1 MRAASSMST
10 SSDVKALFTKG
21 DGRRRDSATSR
32 AETPSTSRRK
42 STARLARRQVLER
55 REVVTVALVVPDRR
69 LDHRPPIRG
78 RWCSHLVHMDLVVM
92 SVGPQGQCAIPR
104 PRCSVVPCIRREGV
118 EVALINE
125 PRETGLG
132 PPLSMPISSETTPA
146 ADDVVAFARDQ
157 NVQLVDLKFTDLPGT
172 WQHFAVAAREL
183 GEGLLSE
190 GVGFDGSS
198 IRGFQAIHE
207 SDMLLVPDTATA
219 CIDPFH
225 EYPTLSLVCEVRD
238 PVTGGAYS
246 RDPRNVARKA
256 EAHLAASGI
265 ADTAFFGPEAEFYI
279 FEHVAYGQEPHRGF
293 YEVDSPEGFWNAGRG
308 FGRNGDGGLPNL
320 AYTNRSQQGYFPAAP
335 LDTLSDLRGRM
346 TLTLERLG
354 VEVEV
359 HHHEVGGPGQA
370 EIDLRFQPLVR
381 MADAM
386 QLYKYVVRNVARQ
399 AGKVAT
405 FMPKPIF
412 EENGS
417 GMHTHMSLWKNGET
431 IMYDPDGYGLLSD
444 TARHYVG
451 GLLAHAPALLAFCAP
466 TTNSYKRLVPG
477 YEAPVSLLYSQ
488 RNRSAAVRV
497 PVYFATPKAKRV
509 EFRSPDPSANPYL
522 AFAALLMAGLD
533 GVRRRIEPP
542 DPVDENLY
550 ALPPGRQAQ
559 IAQLPT
565 SLGRVLD
572 ALEADHDFLLAGDTF
587 TADLLEAYLEHKR
600 NEVDEVR
607 LRPHPWEFA
616 LYLDA

>member
-1 MRAASSMST
+1 MP
-10 SSDVKALFTKG
+10 V
-21 DGRRRDSATSR
+21 SA
-32 AETPSTSRRK
+32 
-42 STARLARRQVLER
+42 
-55 REVVTVALVVPDRR
+55 D
-69 LDHRPPIRG
+69 
-78 RWCSHLVHMDLVVM
+78 
-92 SVGPQGQCAIPR
+92 
-104 PRCSVVPCIRREGV
+104 
-118 EVALINE
+118 
-125 PRETGLG
+125 
-132 PPLSMPISSETTPA
+132 TTPT
-146 ADDVVAFARDQ
+146 ADDVVAFAAEHD
-157 NVQLVDLKFTDLPGT
+157 VQLVDLKFTDLPGT

-183 GEGLLSE
+183 GEDLLTA
-190 GVGFDGSS
+190 GAGFDGSS
-198 IRGFQAIHE
+198 IRGFQEINE
-207 SDMLLVPDTATA
+207 SDMLLLPDPATA

-225 EYPTLSLVCEVRD
+225 ELPTLSLVCDVRD
-238 PVTGGAYS
+238 PVTGGSYS

-256 EAHLAASGI
+256 ERHLVSTGI

-279 FEHVAYGQEPHRGF
+279 LEHVAYGQEPHRGF
-293 YEVDSPEGFWNAGRG
+293 YEVDSPEGFWNTGRG
-308 FGRNGDGGLPNL
+308 FGRADGALPNL
-320 AYTNRSQQGYFPAAP
+320 GYANRSQQGYFPAPP
-335 LDTLSDLRGRM
+335 LDTLADLRGRM
-346 TLTLERLG
+346 TLTMERMG

-381 MADAM
+381 MGDVM

-417 GMHTHMSLWKNGET
+417 GMHTHMSLWKDGET
-431 IMYDPDGYGLLSD
+431 IMYDPDGYALLSD
-444 TARHYVG
+444 VARHYVG

-488 RNRSAAVRV
+488 RNRSAAVRI
-497 PVYFATPKAKRV
+497 PVYFTTPKAKRV

-533 GVRRRIEPP
+533 GVQRGLEPAE
-542 DPVDENLY
+542 PVEENLY
-550 ALPPGRQAQ
+550 TLAPERQAQ
-559 IAQLPT
+559 IAQVPT
-565 SLGRVLD
+565 TLDRVLD
-572 ALEADHDFLLAGDTF
+572 ALEADHDFLFAGDVF
-587 TADLLEAYLEHKR
+587 TPDLLEAYLAQKR
-600 NEVDEVR
+600 DEVDQVR